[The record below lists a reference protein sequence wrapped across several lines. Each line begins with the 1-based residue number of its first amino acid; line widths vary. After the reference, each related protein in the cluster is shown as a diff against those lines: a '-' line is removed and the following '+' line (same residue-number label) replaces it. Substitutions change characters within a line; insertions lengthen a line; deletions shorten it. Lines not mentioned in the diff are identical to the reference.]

1 MKIKEMIGVLTS
13 PDNLRIVKDGQQV
26 YIGYLGNINNSGI
39 TVDWG
44 KLGLTGEEEIK
55 KFRLEPN
62 ISHKNWKELQLIP
75 PYEPERVEEYRF
87 SDLQM
92 TIYYSIYI

>member
-62 ISHKNWKELQLIP
+62 ISHKNWKELHLIP
-75 PYEPERVEEYRF
+75 PYEPERVAEYRF

>member
-1 MKIKEMIGVLTS
+1 MKIKEMIGVLAS

-26 YIGYLGNINNSGI
+26 YIGYLGNLNNSGI

-75 PYEPERVEEYRF
+75 PYELERVAEYRF